1 MVAKYDP
8 ISITRE
14 FLDNNPNSYYVF
26 PDNIERS
33 GTEIY
38 SYLRGHSHSLG
49 FIAKKFPDDHSGSYY
64 RPEEYSAVFFEEL
77 LKLKKIIEKRPDKTF
92 YIACMNGPSINKY
105 RIWETLMEHN
115 IVNKLQ
121 KYNNVVFC
129 W

>member
-1 MVAKYDP
+1 MAKYEN

-14 FLDNNPNSYYVF
+14 FLDKNPNAYYIF

-38 SYLRGHSHSLG
+38 SHLRDHPHSIG
-49 FIAKKFPDDHSGSYY
+49 FVAKKFADNDSGSFY

-92 YIACMNGPSINKY
+92 YICQMKGPSINQY
-105 RIWETLMEHN
+105 RIWELLMEHN
-115 IVNKLQ
+115 FVSKLQ
-121 KYNNVVFC
+121 KFDNVVFC